1 MNDFLLGVIAA
12 SVAIMALVQ
21 VGLIVVA
28 AKAAQRVARLTTQIE
43 QDLRPLVSNL
53 QAMTAEAARATAIAA
68 AQVERADKL
77 FTDMSARLDQT
88 LTGVQ
93 DAVAGVTQAVSG
105 ATRGGAWLAG
115 LRAAMAAFRDLR
127 TPGRKRSAS
136 VDEEDALFIG

>member
-53 QAMTAEAARATAIAA
+53 QAMSAEAARATAIAA

-77 FTDMSARLDQT
+77 FTDMSTRLDQT

-93 DAVAGVTQAVSG
+93 DAVAGITQAVTG

-115 LRAAMAAFRDLR
+115 LRAVMAAMRDLR
-127 TPGRKRSAS
+127 APARKSAS